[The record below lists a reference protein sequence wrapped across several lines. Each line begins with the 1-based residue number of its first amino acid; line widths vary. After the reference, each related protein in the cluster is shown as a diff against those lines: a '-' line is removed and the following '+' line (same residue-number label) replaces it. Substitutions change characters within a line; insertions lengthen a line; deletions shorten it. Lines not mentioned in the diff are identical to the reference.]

1 MEERS
6 STVNFAPAAAAGP
19 SSAPATAGGADR
31 RVSLTNRLSR
41 GDTITIAGKTMTVK
55 EKITFRLRVRLLLSS
70 MNAELSMLAV
80 VLVYCAFV
88 FVELALD
95 DQNIRTLIDTET
107 RRVLK
112 DVFLWAD
119 FVFLIFFMVELAVKL
134 YAFGLSYLRDLFNGI
149 DALIVVVSFA
159 LALVA
164 VELDLGAS
172 SDQLM
177 RAMPV
182 LRVVKVVRLL
192 RVVLMMTRLQRSR
205 ERYRRMKMIGIG
217 APVERVLQVAAA
229 ATTTSTSSTTTT
241 RSPPPPSPPPLTHL
255 LPRAPADPR
264 VQGEADDERGGRLE
278 PRVDYGAD
286 RARAAVHRALRRE
299 VGGVVAHDDG
309 DDGLDALQPAG
320 MGPPPPPPLPPASH
334 RPPPTSRCR
343 SEAPTRTGG
352 RASRRSNPPGGRP
365 PGGRPTPKGA
375 ARTEASGTPC

>member
-1 MEERS
+1 M
-6 STVNFAPAAAAGP
+6 
-19 SSAPATAGGADR
+19 
-31 RVSLTNRLSR
+31 TNRLSK

-149 DALIVVVSFA
+149 DTLIVVVSFA

-217 APVERVLQVAAA
+217 APVERVLQVAAPPPPP
-229 ATTTSTSSTTTT
+229 
-241 RSPPPPSPPPLTHL
+241 PPPPSPDLHLHHL
-255 LPRAPADPR
+255 LHHSPTASR
-264 VQGEADDERGGRLE
+264 VLQLIREFKENPTTSEEDVSNLAWTMELIAREQLYTVHFGEKS
-278 PRVDYGAD
+278 GASSHMTTEMTD
-286 RARAAVHRALRRE
+286 WMRSN
-299 VGGVVAHDDG
+299 
-309 DDGLDALQPAG
+309 LQV
-320 MGPPPPPPLPPASH
+320 SI
-334 RPPPTSRCR
+334 
-343 SEAPTRTGG
+343 EAPTRTGA

-365 PGGRPTPKGA
+365 PGGRRTPKGA

>member
-229 ATTTSTSSTTTT
+229 AATTAATIT
-241 RSPPPPSPPPLTHL
+241 RSPPPLSPPPLTHL
-255 LPRAPADPR
+255 IPRAPADPR
-264 VQGEADDERGGRLE
+264 VQGEADHERGGRLE

-286 RARAAVHRALRRE
+286 RARAAVHGALRRE

-309 DDGLDALQPAG
+309 DDGLDALQPPG
-320 MGPPPPPPLPPASH
+320 VD
-334 RPPPTSRCR
+334 
-343 SEAPTRTGG
+343 
-352 RASRRSNPPGGRP
+352 RRRP
-365 PGGRPTPKGA
+365 PGPA
-375 ARTEASGTPC
+375 HA

>member
-1 MEERS
+1 
-6 STVNFAPAAAAGP
+6 
-19 SSAPATAGGADR
+19 
-31 RVSLTNRLSR
+31 
-41 GDTITIAGKTMTVK
+41 MTVK

-229 ATTTSTSSTTTT
+229 AATTASTIT
-241 RSPPPPSPPPLTHL
+241 RPPPPPSPPPLTHL
-255 LPRAPADPR
+255 IPRAPADPR
-264 VQGEADDERGGRLE
+264 VQGEADHERGGRLNLAWTME
-278 PRVDYGAD
+278 LIARVQLYTVHFGEKSGASS
-286 RARAAVHRALRRE
+286 HMTTE
-299 VGGVVAHDDG
+299 MTDG
-309 DDGLDALQPAG
+309 TGCA
-320 MGPPPPPPLPPASH
+320 
-334 RPPPTSRCR
+334 PTSRCR
-343 SEAPTRTGG
+343 SEAPTRTGA

-365 PGGRPTPKGA
+365 PGGRRTPKGA

>member
-164 VELDLGAS
+164 VELELGAS

-205 ERYRRMKMIGIG
+205 ERYRRMKMVGLA
-217 APVERVLQVAAA
+217 APVEKVFEIIGDL
-229 ATTTSTSSTTTT
+229 
-241 RSPPPPSPPPLTHL
+241 
-255 LPRAPADPR
+255 
-264 VQGEADDERGGRLE
+264 
-278 PRVDYGAD
+278 
-286 RARAAVHRALRRE
+286 RARESTHPEDDKALAWIMDLIAKEELYKANFNDSKHSSGMHLTSEMTDWLRSNLT
-299 VGGVVAHDDG
+299 GGVSAGGLLKGGGGGAAG
-309 DDGLDALQPAG
+309 DKQRSGSVVEDAISGAKKNDAKKGGSEVVEGKVRRTSLLQHTI
-320 MGPPPPPPLPPASH
+320 PPWITKSIGE
-334 RPPPTSRCR
+334 SRCACG
-343 SEAPTRTGG
+343 EEE
-352 RASRRSNPPGGRP
+352 PPHSH
-365 PGGRPTPKGA
+365 T
-375 ARTEASGTPC
+375 

>member
-229 ATTTSTSSTTTT
+229 ATTTAATIT
-241 RSPPPPSPPPLTHL
+241 RSPPPLSPPPLTHL
-255 LPRAPADPR
+255 IPRAPADPR
-264 VQGEADDERGGRLE
+264 VQGEADHERGGRLE

-286 RARAAVHRALRRE
+286 RARAAVHGALRRE

-309 DDGLDALQPAG
+309 DDGLDALESPG
-320 MGPPPPPPLPPASH
+320 VGPPPPPPLPPASH

-343 SEAPTRTGG
+343 SEAPTRTGA

>member
-119 FVFLIFFMVELAVKL
+119 FVFLIFFMVELAIVMVSPL
-134 YAFGLSYLRDLFNGI
+134 ESRLVNETRRSAPPAPGLS
-149 DALIVVVSFA
+149 LIH
-159 LALVA
+159 
-164 VELDLGAS
+164 
-172 SDQLM
+172 
-177 RAMPV
+177 
-182 LRVVKVVRLL
+182 
-192 RVVLMMTRLQRSR
+192 
-205 ERYRRMKMIGIG
+205 I
-217 APVERVLQVAAA
+217 
-229 ATTTSTSSTTTT
+229 
-241 RSPPPPSPPPLTHL
+241 
-255 LPRAPADPR
+255 
-264 VQGEADDERGGRLE
+264 
-278 PRVDYGAD
+278 
-286 RARAAVHRALRRE
+286 
-299 VGGVVAHDDG
+299 
-309 DDGLDALQPAG
+309 
-320 MGPPPPPPLPPASH
+320 
-334 RPPPTSRCR
+334 
-343 SEAPTRTGG
+343 
-352 RASRRSNPPGGRP
+352 
-365 PGGRPTPKGA
+365 
-375 ARTEASGTPC
+375 

>member
-1 MEERS
+1 
-6 STVNFAPAAAAGP
+6 
-19 SSAPATAGGADR
+19 
-31 RVSLTNRLSR
+31 
-41 GDTITIAGKTMTVK
+41 MTVK

-88 FVELALD
+88 FVELLD

-164 VELDLGAS
+164 VGLDLGAS

-182 LRVVKVVRLL
+182 LRVVQVVRLL

-217 APVERVLQVAAA
+217 APVARAPGCRRRRHHHHHRADLHL
-229 ATTTSTSSTTTT
+229 
-241 RSPPPPSPPPLTHL
+241 PSPPPLTHV
-255 LPRAPADPR
+255 PRASSIREFKEKPTTSEEDVSNLAWTMELIAR
-264 VQGEADDERGGRLE
+264 EQLYTVHFGEKS
-278 PRVDYGAD
+278 GAS
-286 RARAAVHRALRRE
+286 
-299 VGGVVAHDDG
+299 
-309 DDGLDALQPAG
+309 
-320 MGPPPPPPLPPASH
+320 SH
-334 RPPPTSRCR
+334 MTTEMTEMTSR
-343 SEAPTRTGG
+343 
-352 RASRRSNPPGGRP
+352 
-365 PGGRPTPKGA
+365 
-375 ARTEASGTPC
+375 

>member
-229 ATTTSTSSTTTT
+229 AASAAATTT
-241 RSPPPPSPPPLTHL
+241 RAATAGGCAAGAAPQEGQAGL
-255 LPRAPADPR
+255 L
-264 VQGEADDERGGRLE
+264 
-278 PRVDYGAD
+278 
-286 RARAAVHRALRRE
+286 H
-299 VGGVVAHDDG
+299 
-309 DDGLDALQPAG
+309 
-320 MGPPPPPPLPPASH
+320 
-334 RPPPTSRCR
+334 SRCR
-343 SEAPTRTGG
+343 DGPLRVCTAGREHVLPSLCAGHDAG
-352 RASRRSNPPGGRP
+352 RAQRF
-365 PGGRPTPKGA
+365 
-375 ARTEASGTPC
+375 ARTRAE